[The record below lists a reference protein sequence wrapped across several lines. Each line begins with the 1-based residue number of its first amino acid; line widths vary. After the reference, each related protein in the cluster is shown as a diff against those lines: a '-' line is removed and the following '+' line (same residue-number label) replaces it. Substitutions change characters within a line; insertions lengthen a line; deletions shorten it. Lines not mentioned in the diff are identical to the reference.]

1 MVYAGK
7 RWRVTDTPTRL
18 RNSNWPA
25 PLGEAPSRVNDWRF
39 QGTDEA
45 GFSLMFDVY
54 RSHDE
59 WHVHRAYD

>member
-7 RWRVTDTPTRL
+7 RWRVTDSPTRL
-18 RNSNWPA
+18 RNSDRSV
-25 PLGEAPSRVNDWRF
+25 PLGEAHTGVNGWRF
-39 QGTDEA
+39 QGTDDE
-45 GFSLMFDVY
+45 GLSLVFDVY